1 MKFEVSAEELAEF
14 IDISERR
21 VYQLVDAEII
31 DRVTEGKYD
40 LKECAKKY
48 YEFKFGS
55 GNRDLNE
62 VKAEHEEIKKR
73 SSEIKLAKQQ
83 NKVHEASDVEF
94 AMTNILTTFRNRILA
109 IPPKLSPQITGMK
122 NTNKISDLMN
132 SELKE
137 ALEELSEYDPSLFVD
152 DEDLYEGD
160 AVEVENEKVIQE
172 SSQDSSTSSRSKNK

>member
-31 DRVTEGKYD
+31 DRVAEGKYD
-40 LKECAKKY
+40 VKECAKNY

-55 GNRDLNE
+55 GSRDLNE
-62 VKAEHEEIKKR
+62 VRAEHEEIKKR
-73 SSEIKLAKQQ
+73 ISEIKLAKQQ
-83 NKVHEASDVEF
+83 NKVHEAADVEF

-109 IPPKLSPQITGMK
+109 IAPKISPQITGMK

-160 AVEVENEKVIQE
+160 VVEVENEKDIQK
-172 SSQDSSTSSRSKNK
+172 SSKDSSSSAGSENK